1 MRNLQLFAPEAFP
14 TAHSEVR
21 AYTIAAFRV
30 AQASDQL
37 SLIAMS
43 KPLLEFLVK
52 KRALGYWLSRGR
64 LIQEVH
70 GYRLTVRGIFD
81 CQCALSLQLPTHN
94 TTASQVAFW
103 VNEFCSNAEL
113 KRTATFEI

>member
-70 GYRLTVRGIFD
+70 GYRLTERRLVD
-81 CQCALSLQLPTHN
+81 CQSALALQLPTHN